1 MKSYSP
7 SLLNYWI
14 STSLTGYPD
23 GRTTYMRSTLYLY
36 KDGINLAI
44 PGMKNRLIND
54 IDVLMIIITAG
65 NIVIWFSK
73 HVILIVPF

>member
-1 MKSYSP
+1 
-7 SLLNYWI
+7 
-14 STSLTGYPD
+14 
-23 GRTTYMRSTLYLY
+23 MRSTLYLY